1 MSILRFGVDNQ
12 RHFDRFIPMY
22 LSLLALMLISFNSR
36 VVINEVM
43 ANPKGSTGPGKPE
56 DRNEFVELYNISNET
71 INLAGWRITDFDATD
86 SLIAWTDTILKIKY
100 PEVITNTTILPPNQF
115 ALILDP
121 EYTMSEPL
129 EGYVQPYSFPTG
141 VLILTI
147 GNTTIGNELQNNDPI
162 LLYSPDMAESTS
174 FGTPFDTTD
183 TLPYDAGNGF
193 SWERIGFDVPDSAK
207 NWKPSID
214 PSGSTPGRENSFFS
228 FQDLTIDNFYPL
240 PIPSDSI
247 GIQLLINIYNKGYQ
261 DAQNWSVTIF
271 NDQNYNKKEETG
283 ERIGLL
289 QGNLLKAQTDT
300 TLQFLWL
307 DPSQGNNE
315 VWAVINY
322 NLDQD
327 TTNNRMMTYVNQSTS
342 REFMQI
348 PLNRFSPD
356 QDGFEDSLM
365 LRYQVPETG
374 GKLIISVFDL
384 KGKEIATIL
393 QTKLKEKIGIA
404 SWDGKSKEGKNMAIG
419 IYIIKLAYKIGSKL
433 YEEKKSVILAKKL

>member
-1 MSILRFGVDNQ
+1 M
-12 RHFDRFIPMY
+12 HFDRFIPMY
-22 LSLLALMLISFNSR
+22 LSYIALMLISFNSR

-43 ANPKGSTGPGKPE
+43 ANPNGSTGPGKPE

-71 INLAGWRITDFDATD
+71 VNLAGWRITDFDATD
-86 SLIAWTDTILKIKY
+86 SMIAWTDTILNIKY
-100 PEVITNTTILPPNQF
+100 PEVITNTTYLPPNQF
-115 ALILDP
+115 VLILDP
-121 EYTMSEPL
+121 EYTMAEPL
-129 EGYVQPYSFPTG
+129 EGYVQPYDFPAG

-162 LLYSPDMAESTS
+162 LLYSPDLAESTS

-193 SWERIGFDVPDSAK
+193 SWERITFDVPDSAR

-214 PSGSTPGRENSFFS
+214 PSGSTPGRENSIFS
-228 FQDLTIDNFYPL
+228 FQDLTINNFFPL
-240 PIPSDSI
+240 PMPSETI
-247 GIQLLINIYNKGYQ
+247 GINLLVEVFNKGYQ
-261 DAQNWSVTIF
+261 DAQNWNVTIY
-271 NDQNYNKKEETG
+271 NDLNHNKKEETG

-289 QGNLLKAQTDT
+289 QGNLLKAQIDT
-300 TLQFLWL
+300 TLQCQWH
-307 DPSQGNNE
+307 DPPERNNE
-315 VWAVINY
+315 VWAIVNY
-322 NLDQD
+322 SHDQD
-327 TTNNRMMTYVNQSTS
+327 TTNNKMMTYVNKTTS

-365 LRYQVPETG
+365 LRYEVPEAG
-374 GKLIISVFDL
+374 GKLTISVFDL

-404 SWDGKSKEGKNMAIG
+404 SWDGKSRAGKNMPIG
-419 IYIIKLAYKIGSKL
+419 IYIIKFEYKIGSKL